1 MSLTQTSPDLS
12 ACRLLFGREPSAI
25 VDGEAPALR
34 LAVPPLDGSPA
45 DVVFQG
51 TPSARGVFSIYE
63 QDGYIAGIAVGE
75 ETEPIEA
82 ATTRLYHSLLES
94 VGALSL
100 YRIWNYVPHINAPED
115 GLETYRRFSRAR
127 SLELEAHFGKGFAAH
142 LPAASAVGAISGSL
156 AIAFVA
162 GPAKPKRF
170 ENPRQVPAYAYPSEH
185 GPRPPSFC
193 RALRVTVGA
202 EDVIFVSGTAAIRG
216 HASIATANFAT
227 QLTYTVENLEAI
239 AHEAGAGHGIGST
252 GGWRRRFT
260 VYLRHPADLAAART
274 LLAGTFRSADHV
286 SFVQADV
293 CRSELLI
300 EIECTLRRAR

>member
-12 ACRLLFGREPSAI
+12 ACRLLFGSEASAI
-25 VDGEAPALR
+25 VDGETPALR

-63 QDGYIAGIAVGE
+63 QDGCIAGIAVGE
-75 ETEPIEA
+75 EGEPVEA
-82 ATTRLYHSLLES
+82 ATSRLYRSLLES
-94 VGALSL
+94 VGGLSL
-100 YRIWNYVPHINAPED
+100 YRIWNYVPHINAPDE

-127 SLELEAHFGKGFAAH
+127 SLQLEAHFGQGFATH
-142 LPAASAVGAISGSL
+142 LPAASAVGAIAGSL

-162 GPAKPKRF
+162 GSAEPKRF

-193 RALRVTVGA
+193 RALRVSIGPEEV
-202 EDVIFVSGTAAIRG
+202 VFISGTAAIRG
-216 HASIATANFAT
+216 HASIAAANIAT
-227 QLTYTVENLEAI
+227 QVACTVENLEAI
-239 AHEAGAGHGIGST
+239 AHEAGAGHGIGTT

-260 VYLRHPADLAAART
+260 VYLRHPADLAAARS
-274 LLAGTFRSADHV
+274 LLAGTFRPADHV
-286 SFVQADV
+286 SFVQAEV

-300 EIECTLRRAR
+300 EIECTLRRAL